1 MIIAQDHLSY
11 IQSVNEVQIY
21 LQWQRLHVLLH
32 VLENSRLIKI
42 LQPYELLMNTR
53 IEA

>member
-1 MIIAQDHLSY
+1 MIIAQDHLPY

-21 LQWQRLHVLLH
+21 LQWQRLHVM
-32 VLENSRLIKI
+32 ENSRLIKI
-42 LQPYELLMNTR
+42 FQPYELLMNTR